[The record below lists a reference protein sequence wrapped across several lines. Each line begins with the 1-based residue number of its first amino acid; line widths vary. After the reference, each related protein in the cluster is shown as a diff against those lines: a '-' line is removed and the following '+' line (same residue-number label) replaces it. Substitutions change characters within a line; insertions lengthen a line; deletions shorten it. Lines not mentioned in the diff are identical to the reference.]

1 MILLYS
7 VFTLAPHICSDGP
20 ANYQFRF
27 RTVAIDLDWHYT
39 KLGPNLGHRVE
50 YTVPCVRAIISGC
63 CRLVVL
69 SAKPQYTFAPSAMK
83 CQDLSKYWKLRSPSW
98 TPHDM
103 SLDRVLFEK
112 PDCEQVSFV
121 SISYSLKQC
130 CILWA
135 DRKVT
140 QDSNFFVCFSSKCAA
155 CKLHLPKSD
164 LHEYHHFVVQSS
176 DTRET
181 GINPWLPHI
190 LQAAWEIRDKVT
202 ARHCGFL
209 GG

>member
-1 MILLYS
+1 MTCALYLELFNFLLLLIIIFKLLLLLLLFIIITTNLLLLLIILYYSLIVLYSMILLYS

-83 CQDLSKYWKLRSPSW
+83 CQDLSKYWKLRSPS
-98 TPHDM
+98 
-103 SLDRVLFEK
+103 
-112 PDCEQVSFV
+112 
-121 SISYSLKQC
+121 
-130 CILWA
+130 
-135 DRKVT
+135 
-140 QDSNFFVCFSSKCAA
+140 
-155 CKLHLPKSD
+155 
-164 LHEYHHFVVQSS
+164 
-176 DTRET
+176 
-181 GINPWLPHI
+181 
-190 LQAAWEIRDKVT
+190 
-202 ARHCGFL
+202 
-209 GG
+209 